1 MVSDRLLATLF
12 AALFASVINT
22 EPDLLLLE
30 ENLLRLIMRIS
41 RCHALRPPPGREPS
55 PSVKK
60 ALARLDGDPASAIRL
75 PELAGLAGIN
85 RYKLL
90 RAFVREVGAT
100 PHAYLVQRRVY
111 LARQLRIERGEVWL
125 LACGDSYV
133 GAAVLEERRDHLL
146 VYSIAVRPDRTR
158 KGPRQS
164 PSRLRRP
171 ACHRGRSRSNSSLY
185 ERADG
190 EEHRALSATW
200 LCRDRHPPAPARNPA
215 GRVKCSSIWC
225 APCRR
230 APLERLHSTG
240 LGPITALCGR

>member
-1 MVSDRLLATLF
+1 VVSDRLLATLF

-146 VYSIAVRPDRTR
+146 VYSIAVRPTEQGRGHGRALLDFADQRAIAAGLAVIRLYTNVRMEKNIALYRRHGYAETGTR
-158 KGPRQS
+158 PH
-164 PSRLRRP
+164 PSRAGEVLVDMV
-171 ACHRGRSRSNSSLY
+171 
-185 ERADG
+185 RAVPP
-190 EEHRALSATW
+190 SA
-200 LCRDRHPPAPARNPA
+200 
-215 GRVKCSSIWC
+215 S
-225 APCRR
+225 
-230 APLERLHSTG
+230 
-240 LGPITALCGR
+240 